1 MARTAMLAVGAL
13 WTLAGAAP
21 QLNAQPLCV
30 IQGSGPE
37 SPLAGSNVTTAG
49 VVTADFSGAGLAGFF
64 IQDPG
69 CDSDPDTSDAVW
81 VSAPGRSGPLAFGH
95 RVGVT
100 GRVVESFGLTTLEL
114 HSLSEEGVFPG
125 SLEVVTL
132 MAPAD
137 PIEAAAYLEAQEG
150 MLVTLS
156 VGYVVGA
163 TNRFG
168 EAYLMPESSG
178 VSRLHRG
185 DEDGR
190 KLGIGSPDGWLG
202 LDHGDRVVGAV
213 GPLTY
218 TFGEFKLLVTQT
230 GLPDVQRGGAS
241 PLQAAASDTGS
252 VAIASYNLEN
262 FFDAIDD
269 PGRDDGDHTPS
280 PEGYA
285 AGVSARARSIADFLG
300 APELLGVQ
308 EAENIEVLQDLAA
321 APELAAA
328 GYQAVLIEGV
338 DPRGIDVG
346 LLYRGDR
353 VRQRFAEA
361 RQACTDLGPAEGPG
375 YPCTLPEGGGAN
387 LLFARPPLVVG
398 LELKET
404 GAPLTVVVNHFISQ
418 RGDDPTSADIRLA
431 MASHVAGLLAEL
443 EEREPQTPV
452 VVLGD
457 LNDFEDSAPLTRL
470 TEGGRLVDLHG
481 RAAGERAYTSLFQG
495 VSQTLDYILVVPAL
509 LPRVAAFGPSHV
521 NVDFA
526 HAAPAS
532 PPGSSHRVSDHDP
545 LLLRLWLP

>member
-1 MARTAMLAVGAL
+1 MGAL
-13 WTLAGAAP
+13 WALAGVTP
-21 QLNAQPLCV
+21 RLHAQPLCA
-30 IQGSGPE
+30 IQGSGAE
-37 SPLAGSNVTTAG
+37 SPLVGTNVTTTG
-49 VVTADFSGAGLAGFF
+49 VVTADFLGAGLGGFF

-95 RVGVT
+95 RVAVT

-114 HSLSEEGVFPG
+114 HSLSEQGVFPG

-132 MAPAD
+132 VAPAD
-137 PIEAAAYLEAQEG
+137 PIEAVAYLEAHEG

-156 VGYVVGA
+156 AGYVVGA

-178 VSRLHRG
+178 VSRLYHG

-202 LDHGDRVVGAV
+202 LDHGDRVFRAV

-218 TFGEFKLLVTQT
+218 TFGEFKLLAAPT
-230 GLPDVQRGGAS
+230 GLPDVQPGGGRP
-241 PLQAAASDTGS
+241 PLAAASDTGS

-262 FFDAIDD
+262 FFDATDD

-280 PEGYA
+280 PEGYE
-285 AGVSARARSIADFLG
+285 AGVTGRARSIADFLG
-300 APELLGVQ
+300 APEILGVQ
-308 EAENIEVLQDLAA
+308 EAEKIEVLRDLAA

-361 RQACTDLGPAEGPG
+361 RQACTDLEPASGPAH
-375 YPCTLPEGGGAN
+375 PCTLADGGGAN

-398 LELKET
+398 LELQET
-404 GAPLTVVVNHFISQ
+404 GARSL
-418 RGDDPTSADIRLA
+418 PTA
-431 MASHVAGLLAEL
+431 MAHSPSISRRRLPYVLTLLK
-443 EEREPQTPV
+443 PW
-452 VVLGD
+452 
-457 LNDFEDSAPLTRL
+457 S
-470 TEGGRLVDLHG
+470 
-481 RAAGERAYTSLFQG
+481 
-495 VSQTLDYILVVPAL
+495 
-509 LPRVAAFGPSHV
+509 
-521 NVDFA
+521 
-526 HAAPAS
+526 
-532 PPGSSHRVSDHDP
+532 
-545 LLLRLWLP
+545 